1 MCDSC
6 RLAWA
11 VRTEQVSRRLS
22 TRIGVLRPSTG
33 RWVALILLAALPWV
47 LDFSCLAVSVVA
59 VGSPVPWGGL
69 LVPATSADFPWAAVA
84 LYAIGA
90 VVFPS

>member
-11 VRTEQVSRRLS
+11 MRTEQVSRRLS
-22 TRIGVLRPSTG
+22 IRIGVLRPSTG
-33 RWVALILLAALPWV
+33 RWVALILLAALPWA

-69 LVPATSADFPWAAVA
+69 ASPLDPRQQAC
-84 LYAIGA
+84 
-90 VVFPS
+90 